1 MNSAAEEDP
10 NSPLAGMPV
19 IRVWESKNVIVMKRS
34 MASGYA
40 GVENPLFVK
49 PQTQMLLGDA
59 LKTVNE
65 ILAKS
70 KEHYDKESGAI

>member
-1 MNSAAEEDP
+1 
-10 NSPLAGMPV
+10 MPV

-49 PQTQMLLGDA
+49 PNTQMLLGDA
-59 LKTVNE
+59 KATVDSL
-65 ILAKS
+65 LAKS
-70 KEHYDKESGAI
+70 KEHYNKESGAI